1 MKANEDIMMITNDGT
16 IIRTPAD
23 GIPLYGRPAAGVIVM
38 KLSDG
43 AKLVNFALTECEKE
57 KDEDEEAAV
66 EAVEAVES
74 VEAAEAEEI
83 PAAEASDNTVDG
95 FVTDIIDE

>member
-1 MKANEDIMMITNDGT
+1 

-43 AKLVNFALTECEKE
+43 AKLVNFALTEKE
-57 KDEDEEAAV
+57 KDEDEAEAADAPEV
-66 EAVEAVES
+66 IEGEAAEV
-74 VEAAEAEEI
+74 VEAADAEEL
-83 PAAEASDNTVDG
+83 PADAADTETVD
-95 FVTDIIDE
+95 E